1 MNKLNIRIYFKN
13 VFDKFQDIK
22 YAMSVTGIAF
32 GLSEK
37 DLYNILSGPL

>member
-13 VFDKFQDIK
+13 ALDKFQDIK
-22 YAMSVTGIAF
+22 YAMSVTRIAF

-37 DLYNILSGPL
+37 DLHNILSGPL